1 MKLTRRD
8 LLKKGSIFGLGLGIS
23 PFLLEYLSSPSLL
36 AALGKPEALQE
47 AMYYKMID
55 EKTAWCRL
63 CPWKCILAE
72 GVRSVC
78 RVREVRKGKFY
89 TLAYG
94 NPCSVH
100 VDPIEKKPVF
110 HLLPGSTSFSLA
122 TAGCN
127 LRCKFCQNWQISQFP
142 PEETVNYKLSP
153 EEVVEKAVQAKSRS
167 IAYTYSEP
175 IIFYEYMLD
184 TAKLA
189 RKKNIKG
196 VWVTAGYINEE
207 PLKELA
213 KYIDVANI
221 DLKGFTDEFYINVC
235 GGELKYVL
243 ETLKTARKEGI
254 WVEVT
259 NLIIPTLNDDLKT
272 IEKMCRWL
280 KENLG
285 PDVPLH
291 FSRFHPMYK
300 LKNLDPTPVKTLENA
315 RKTALRVGLNYVYIG
330 NVPGH
335 EGNNTYCPNCKKI
348 LIQRLGYKI
357 LRNNIEEGKC
367 KFCGRKIPGIW
378 N

>member
-8 LLKKGSIFGLGLGIS
+8 FLKKGCVFGLGLGIS

-36 AALGKPEALQE
+36 AALKKPEGLHE

-63 CPWKCILAE
+63 CPQKCILTE

-78 RVREVRKGKFY
+78 RVRELSQGKLY
-89 TLAYG
+89 TLVYG

-100 VDPIEKKPVF
+100 VDPIEKKPIF
-110 HLLPGSTSFSLA
+110 HMLPGSISFSIA

-127 LRCKFCQNWQISQFP
+127 LRCKHCQNWQISQFP

-153 EEVVEKAVQAKSRS
+153 EEVVKKALEAKSRS

-175 IIFYEYMLD
+175 IVFYEYMLD

-189 RKKNIKG
+189 KKKNIKG

-213 KYIDVANI
+213 KYIDAANI
-221 DLKGFTDEFYINVC
+221 DLKGFTDEFYIPVC
-235 GGELKYVL
+235 GGRLKYVL
-243 ETLKTARKEGI
+243 ETLKTAQKEGI

-300 LKNLDPTPVKTLENA
+300 LRNLSPTPVKTLEEA

-357 LRNNIEEGKC
+357 LQNNIEGGKC